1 MLYGSYEP
9 RKVCLTKF
17 FFGVES
23 LMAKKNQ
30 KSTLHKDSALAT
42 SDKWWIRG
50 TAETADFFC
59 VSAQT
64 LSDWE
69 KRGAPKE
76 GYGKWDIK
84 KLVDWKYRSEQS
96 PEARKLAAETKF
108 KEAKAA
114 MAVMDQAV
122 MEGKYIE
129 KAEVDRSW
137 TTIGTQMKVNILA
150 WIRTLTPLLA
160 NQDMRTVEKIMTEAT
175 YDLLEQVSS
184 KGKYTA
190 RRVSKGT

>member
-1 MLYGSYEP
+1 
-9 RKVCLTKF
+9 KD
-17 FFGVES
+17 
-23 LMAKKNQ
+23 
-30 KSTLHKDSALAT
+30 TLPKDLEN
-42 SDKWWIRG
+42 WWVRG
-50 TAETADFFC
+50 TTDTADFFG

-76 GYGKWDIK
+76 GYGKWDIR
-84 KLVDWKYRSEQS
+84 KLVDWKFRGEQS
-96 PEARKLAAETKF
+96 AEARRLVAEAKF
-108 KEAKAA
+108 KEAKAN
-114 MAVMDQAV
+114 MAVMNQAV

-129 KAEVDRSW
+129 KSEVDRSW
-137 TTIGTQMKVNILA
+137 TTIGTQMKANILA
-150 WIRTLTPLLA
+150 WVRILTPALA

-190 RRVSKGT
+190 GRVSKGT